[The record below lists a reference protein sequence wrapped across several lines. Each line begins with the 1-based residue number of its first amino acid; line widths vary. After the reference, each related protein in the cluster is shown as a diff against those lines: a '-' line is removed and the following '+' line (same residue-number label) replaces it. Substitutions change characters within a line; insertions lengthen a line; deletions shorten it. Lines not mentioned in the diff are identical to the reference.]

1 MIHEDV
7 SQGTPRSKWA
17 VITVVV
23 FATHALIASITVVVL
38 ALIHLHNVD
47 SAELVGERGVGEGLL
62 GIGWGLG
69 LGQLPDL
76 YHFSAITGSCQ
87 LLPF

>member
-1 MIHEDV
+1 MRHRRMIHEDV

-47 SAELVGERGVGEGLL
+47 SAELVGERSWLERG
-62 GIGWGLG
+62 GWVRG
-69 LGQLPDL
+69 
-76 YHFSAITGSCQ
+76 C
-87 LLPF
+87 